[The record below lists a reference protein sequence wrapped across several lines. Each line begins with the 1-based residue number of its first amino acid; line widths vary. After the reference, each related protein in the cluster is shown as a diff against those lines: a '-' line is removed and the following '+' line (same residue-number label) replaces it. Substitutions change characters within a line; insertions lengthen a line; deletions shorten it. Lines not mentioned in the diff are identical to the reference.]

1 MKRNCALRSETGSG
15 RSGSDCRRISAPKL
29 DYPPLRI
36 VRFSG
41 AALTEGVEEHVVVGV
56 TVHVTAVANV
66 LRPYLESLG

>member
-1 MKRNCALRSETGSG
+1 M
-15 RSGSDCRRISAPKL
+15 L